1 MKENKFTQRRKDMVQ
16 HQIVQRGIAE
26 PKIVQAFST
35 VPRHLFIPEY
45 RRIFAY
51 NDFPVSI
58 GEGQTISQPYIVA
71 LMTKLL
77 ELEEGQ
83 KVLEIGTGSGYQ
95 AAILAQMGAKVYSIE
110 RIDSLAT
117 NAKNTLDSLGYNV
130 QIHVGDGTLGW
141 SEHAPY
147 DRVIVTA
154 ASPQISPCW
163 GEQLAVGGK
172 IVLPLGDLFY
182 QTLTVG
188 EKSAQGEIKAKA
200 HSGCVFVP
208 LVGKYG
214 HHE

>member
-26 PKIVQAFST
+26 PKIVQAFSA

-95 AAILAQMGAKVYSIE
+95 AAILAQMEQKSTVLSVLILWQ
-110 RIDSLAT
+110 RMQKILWI
-117 NAKNTLDSLGYNV
+117 L
-130 QIHVGDGTLGW
+130 W
-141 SEHAPY
+141 
-147 DRVIVTA
+147 VIM
-154 ASPQISPCW
+154 
-163 GEQLAVGGK
+163 
-172 IVLPLGDLFY
+172 
-182 QTLTVG
+182 
-188 EKSAQGEIKAKA
+188 
-200 HSGCVFVP
+200 
-208 LVGKYG
+208 
-214 HHE
+214 